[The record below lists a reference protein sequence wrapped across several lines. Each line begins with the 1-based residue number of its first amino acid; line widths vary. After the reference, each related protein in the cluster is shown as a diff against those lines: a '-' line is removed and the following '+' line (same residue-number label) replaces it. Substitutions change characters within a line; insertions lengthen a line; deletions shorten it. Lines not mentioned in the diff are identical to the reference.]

1 MQVNGAI
8 KGNMVFHVMKVCI
21 GAGNCD
27 RNNPKNWATMV
38 SVGSL
43 LLPAGVPLKFSKV
56 SYPYVSLIEWFK
68 INHSNDW
75 KDIRTLE
82 LILFRVSYPV
92 LWCDGGL
99 WCDGRLWCGGRLWC
113 DGGLWCACWG
123 CGAAGA
129 LDAGGLLV
137 CCLIGNKTEDI

>member
-27 RNNPKNWATMV
+27 RNNPKTWATMV

-99 WCDGRLWCGGRLWC
+99 WTGVMGGCGVV
-113 DGGLWCACWG
+113 GGCGVMGG
-123 CGAAGA
+123 CGVPVGAAG
-129 LDAGGLLV
+129 LQELLMLV
-137 CCLIGNKTEDI
+137 VYLSAV